1 MEKTLF
7 KQQKEVEEL
16 KVDNVNGYQ
25 VKNEVQRHANQ
36 RDAQMVFNEKLNE
49 FLKKNQKK
57 KTLQL

>member
-25 VKNEVQRHANQ
+25 VKDEVQRHAN
-36 RDAQMVFNEKLNE
+36 
-49 FLKKNQKK
+49 
-57 KTLQL
+57 